1 MLKGQKSEIN
11 DFMKQED
18 REVRLKVKSEIK
30 DMLCLG
36 RANKVAKG
44 PNPKS
49 ILKKKKT
56 HTEESVPVLG
66 EKRKRR
72 IRKGKRSREISLDKK
87 RAKLDNTAL

>member
-56 HTEESVPVLG
+56 HTHYTILHEFKLTLF
-66 EKRKRR
+66 KLFYTRKYFPNV
-72 IRKGKRSREISLDKK
+72 ITI
-87 RAKLDNTAL
+87 